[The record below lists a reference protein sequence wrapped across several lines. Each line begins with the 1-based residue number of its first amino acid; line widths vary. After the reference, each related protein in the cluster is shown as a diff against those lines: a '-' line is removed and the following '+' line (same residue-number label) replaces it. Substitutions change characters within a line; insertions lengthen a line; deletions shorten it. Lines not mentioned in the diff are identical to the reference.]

1 MKEIIVNLKKAADN
15 SYPIFIRAGL
25 LDDTAALVA
34 ERFPGAAFAVISD
47 SNVTPLYAVPLLA
60 KLQALGCRVAELI
73 SFPAGEE
80 SKTREVKAWVED
92 RMLISGLGRDTV
104 VVAAGGGVVGDLAG
118 FVAATYAR
126 GIRLVQVPTSLLAMV
141 DSSIGGK
148 TGVDVPWG
156 KNLIGAFH
164 QPALVIIDPRVLVT
178 LEHRQFVAGMAE
190 AVKHGVIRDAQF
202 FEFLEEN
209 PERLVSGNEEALT
222 ELIAWNC
229 RIKAKVVEE
238 DEREGNL
245 RQILNFGHTVAHA
258 LETLAGYRRL
268 HGEAV
273 ACGMAVEADIAVRM
287 GLFPAEEAL
296 RLEKLLCR
304 LGLAVDLGPWKIRAE
319 EILRLTGLD
328 KKARQ
333 GLPRYVLPVHIGEM
347 ARGEGGLFGIPVNN
361 DVALAA
367 LLSHGALN

>member
-1 MKEIIVNLKKAADN
+1 MKEIIVNLKKAVDN

-25 LDDTAALVA
+25 LDDAAALVA
-34 ERFPGAAFAVISD
+34 ERFPGTAFAVVSD
-47 SNVTPLYAVPLLA
+47 SNVTPLYAAPFLA

-80 SKTREVKAWVED
+80 SKTREVKAWVEN

-104 VVAAGGGVVGDLAG
+104 VVAVGGGVVGDLAG

-126 GIRLVQVPTSLLAMV
+126 GVRLVQVPTSLLAMV

-178 LEHRQFVAGMAE
+178 LERGQFVAGMAE

-209 PERLVSGNEEALT
+209 PEHLVSGNVEALT
-222 ELIAWNC
+222 EVIAWNC

-258 LETLAGYRRL
+258 LETIAGYRRL

-273 ACGMAVEADIAVRM
+273 ACGMAVEAEIAVRM
-287 GLFPAEEAL
+287 GLFPAKEAL

-304 LGLAVDLGPWKIRAE
+304 LGLAVDLRSWKIRAE

-333 GLPRYVLPVHIGEM
+333 GLPRYVLPMRLGEM

-361 DVALAA
+361 EVAHAA